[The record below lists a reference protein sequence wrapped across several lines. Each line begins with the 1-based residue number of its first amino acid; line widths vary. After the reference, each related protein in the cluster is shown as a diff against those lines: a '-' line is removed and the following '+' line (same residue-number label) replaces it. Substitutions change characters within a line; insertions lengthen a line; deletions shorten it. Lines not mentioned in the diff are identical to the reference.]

1 LGVKRIVVGECG
13 HAWRVAYSFWNTLS
27 GVGDGA
33 DPNDRFAQMLQKQLD
48 HRYKQPTHIC
58 EFTWDMIENER
69 LVFDKSLNDK
79 HIITFH
85 DSCNVA
91 RGSGMGGYPGG
102 QFDIPRNIIKAV
114 ANNFFEMDP
123 STTHERT
130 FCCGGGGGVLTDD
143 LMEVRVKGALP
154 RMEVLQQVADEHGVN
169 FMACI
174 CAICKAQFSKVLP
187 IYGFDRRMV
196 GGVHQLVSNAI
207 KLGVE

>member
-1 LGVKRIVVGECG
+1 
-13 HAWRVAYSFWNTLS
+13 
-27 GVGDGA
+27 
-33 DPNDRFAQMLQKQLD
+33 
-48 HRYKQPTHIC
+48 
-58 EFTWDMIENER
+58 
-69 LVFDKSLNDK
+69 
-79 HIITFH
+79 
-85 DSCNVA
+85 
-91 RGSGMGGYPGG
+91 
-102 QFDIPRNIIKAV
+102 
-114 ANNFFEMDP
+114 
-123 STTHERT
+123 
-130 FCCGGGGGVLTDD
+130 